1 MHAPEGYLVDTV
13 THCIRTGTEQN
24 GSYKALKIWNPVEIK
39 EKLIRGDLKLVKAAD
54 KTLKRLADIPFRIT
68 SQATGESHVIRT
80 DKNGEASTGA
90 YWNPH
95 TVNTNEGRQVKM
107 GSGLEKELRIIQ
119 EEHFLTERI
128 WWKNCLVKIMKTGC

>member
-54 KTLKRLADIPFRIT
+54 KTL
-68 SQATGESHVIRT
+68 E
-80 DKNGEASTGA
+80 
-90 YWNPH
+90 
-95 TVNTNEGRQVKM
+95 
-107 GSGLEKELRIIQ
+107 
-119 EEHFLTERI
+119 
-128 WWKNCLVKIMKTGC
+128 KTGGYPISDHIAGNWGEPCDPDG